1 MKNLFFLVSICGIFL
16 FSSCNQSVIV
26 LPPCEELR
34 LGTVCFDNN
43 TNNEIRIII
52 DNNKADILPFSNVC
66 FEMNEGWYDYT
77 GKRFLKRW
85 RGEVFI
91 ERCQTVGV
99 GLFD

>member
-1 MKNLFFLVSICGIFL
+1 MKNLLFFSALCGIFL
-16 FSSCNQSVIV
+16 FSSCNQTVIV
-26 LPPCEELR
+26 LPPCEEFR

-43 TNNEIRIII
+43 TDSEIRIIV

-66 FEMNEGWYDYT
+66 FEMREAWYDYT

-85 RGEVFI
+85 RGEVFV

>member
-1 MKNLFFLVSICGIFL
+1 MKSLFFFSALCGIFL
-16 FSSCNQSVIV
+16 FPSCNQSAIV
-26 LPPCEELR
+26 LPSCEEFR
-34 LGTVCFDNN
+34 LGTICFDNN
-43 TNNEIRIII
+43 TNNEIRIIV

-85 RGEVFI
+85 RGEVLV
-91 ERCQTVGV
+91 ERCQTIGV

>member
-1 MKNLFFLVSICGIFL
+1 MKNLFCLFFLSGLFL

-43 TNNEIRIII
+43 TNNEIRIIV

-85 RGEVFI
+85 RGEVFV